1 MENFWQIERSQILQL
16 YRHLRSL
23 VWVCVLFTQVSDC
36 QCILFDY
43 TESWKS
49 FEWVEII
56 WHNLPSLNVK
66 IKEKQKLLGGFVHI
80 CKLAIVLDI
89 EYFIDIL

>member
-1 MENFWQIERSQILQL
+1 MANRAFPDLTTLQTFEKSGL
-16 YRHLRSL
+16 GLCTVYS
-23 VWVCVLFTQVSDC
+23 SDC

-43 TESWKS
+43 TESWKN

-56 WHNLPSLNVK
+56 WHNLPSLNMK